1 MPGETQSLC
10 VVTPCYNEADVIE
23 LFYEKLK
30 SVLRSLEGLQHLI
43 LFVDDGSQDAT
54 LERLNA
60 LAARDPAVRVYSLS
74 RNFGHQIALTA
85 GLDAARGDAVVMMDS
100 DLQHPPE
107 LILQFIEKWQ
117 EGYDLVYAY
126 REETTDHPA
135 SRDWVEDTINS
146 GGAPDAYHAALAI
159 ESGSGLSCM
168 RMRTLSSSLTRSISA
183 FNLRCIS
190 EIVIRLWK

>member
-1 MPGETQSLC
+1 MLGETQSLC

-100 DLQHPPE
+100 DLQHPP
-107 LILQFIEKWQ
+107 
-117 EGYDLVYAY
+117 
-126 REETTDHPA
+126 P
-135 SRDWVEDTINS
+135 
-146 GGAPDAYHAALAI
+146 
-159 ESGSGLSCM
+159 
-168 RMRTLSSSLTRSISA
+168 
-183 FNLRCIS
+183 
-190 EIVIRLWK
+190 